1 MTLLISGFE
10 LSAGMKRM
18 KVREEKAAQD
28 KWKAEEGDL
37 MMMTHGYYKGEPV
50 SQKEISMI
58 RETLTMSAEDQKN
71 ILLKQYKK
79 TLEHLEE
86 GAYIGPKQSSVEIA
100 SSIKATK
107 ETIERIEKE

>member
-1 MTLLISGFE
+1 MPL
-10 LSAGMKRM
+10 
-18 KVREEKAAQD
+18 Q
-28 KWKAEEGDL
+28 
-37 MMMTHGYYKGEPV
+37 
-50 SQKEISMI
+50 
-58 RETLTMSAEDQKN
+58 
-71 ILLKQYKK
+71 KQYKK